1 MLFVAFLSMHK
12 SALVRT
18 NFTIDVSTLRGR
30 IIFGEISKNVV
41 TLPKLPETKTRKR
54 NLSEME
60 KSIAEESK
68 TTKKSRG

>member
-1 MLFVAFLSMHK
+1 MLFVAFLSMHE

-18 NFTIDVSTLRGR
+18 NFTIDVSTVRGR

-54 NLSEME
+54 TLS
-60 KSIAEESK
+60 
-68 TTKKSRG
+68 